1 MQCGIFY
8 QLPCAPQQSMQT
20 RYRQT
25 LEQIVYADALGFD
38 SVWLAEAHFN
48 PIFSVMPRPLTVAA
62 ALAAQTT
69 RIRLGI
75 GVSQLPLHHPLHIAE
90 EAATVDMLSDG
101 RLEFGAGRGTWN
113 QNFETF
119 GVPWEERSQRLEEAL
134 DIIERAW
141 TSPRFSYHG
150 AYYDFDAVEVVP
162 KPIQQPCPP
171 IHIAANS
178 PSTAIFTGRR
188 GYRVLMAA
196 PIHPWPDDFLGH
208 LKLYRDTC
216 QEVHG
221 SPTAGGV
228 SALFFVYPGN
238 DRADVRDQVAESLAH
253 HPIGKGLDYAVAEE
267 RMAIYGHPDECI
279 AKIRSIQAEIQ
290 CDQLLCALNPGG
302 LIPHDKMLVA
312 LRRLAEEVLPAIRD
326 L

>member
-1 MQCGIFY
+1 MQCGLFY
-8 QLPCAPQQSMQT
+8 QLPCAPEQSMQA
-20 RYRQT
+20 RYRET
-25 LEQIVYADALGFD
+25 LEQIVYADELGFD

-48 PIFSVMPRPLTVAA
+48 PSFSVMPRPLTVAA
-62 ALAAQTT
+62 ALAGRTK

-119 GVPWEERSQRLEEAL
+119 GIPWEERSQRFEEAL
-134 DIIERAW
+134 EIIEKAW
-141 TSPRFSYHG
+141 THERFSHHG
-150 AYYDFDAVEVVP
+150 RSYDFDAVEVVP
-162 KPIQQPCPP
+162 KPIQQPRPP

-188 GYRVLMAA
+188 GYRMLMAA
-196 PIHPWPDDFLGH
+196 PIHTWPNKFLAH
-208 LKLYRDTC
+208 LQLYR
-216 QEVHG
+216 EALAGVHD
-221 SPTAGGV
+221 SPAAGGV

-238 DRADVRDQVAESLAH
+238 DKADVRAQVAESLAH
-253 HPIGKGLDYAVAEE
+253 HPVGAGLDYALAEE
-267 RMAIYGHPDECI
+267 KMAIYGHPEECI
-279 AKIRSIQAEIQ
+279 AKIQSIQEQIK
-290 CDQLLCALNPGG
+290 CDHFLCSFNPGG
-302 LIPHDKMLVA
+302 LVPHDKMLIA
-312 LRRLAEEVLPAIRD
+312 IRRFAEEVLPAIRG